1 FLKADVGHYSP
12 VAAESGASMHFDDP
26 DGSPELTFEV
36 LENARISRARARD
49 VRDDDGGA
57 EIDDAFCWT
66 IVGISGFTHS
76 YSIPSERPVP
86 LRYISPIP
94 RVIDVSIVRGDK
106 LVMRA
111 LNFDAA
117 QMQLLLNKKALCACT
132 FLEDFP
138 PTWNNSVVEQQQNH
152 RQTTKGAA
160 LTRSGALAKRPETG
174 LVGESESRMVYAFQ
188 LPSDA
193 QPGSLSVRRADGV
206 LYHAQWE
213 IKLNPTSN
221 GYETA
226 MCNLDI

>member
-1 FLKADVGHYSP
+1 MIIHKVERGRLVKNAKSPVSQMQKIALQLKPSTCGPARFLKADVGHYSP
-12 VAAESGASMHFDDP
+12 VAAESGANMHFDDP

-94 RVIDVSIVRGDK
+94 RVIDVSI
-106 LVMRA
+106 
-111 LNFDAA
+111 
-117 QMQLLLNKKALCACT
+117 
-132 FLEDFP
+132 
-138 PTWNNSVVEQQQNH
+138 
-152 RQTTKGAA
+152 
-160 LTRSGALAKRPETG
+160 
-174 LVGESESRMVYAFQ
+174 
-188 LPSDA
+188 
-193 QPGSLSVRRADGV
+193 PGSLSVRRADGV

-221 GYETA
+221 GFETA
-226 MCNLDI
+226 VCNLDI